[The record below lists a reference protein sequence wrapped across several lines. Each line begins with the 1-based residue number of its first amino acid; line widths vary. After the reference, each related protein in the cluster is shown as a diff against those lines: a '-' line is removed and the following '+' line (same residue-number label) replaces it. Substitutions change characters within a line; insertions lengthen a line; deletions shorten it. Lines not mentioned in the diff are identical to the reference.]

1 MSKPEDI
8 VDAVTAVVGDLF
20 TKLTGIHAATFPD
33 QSIGGNS
40 LQYNNIFNDTF
51 NAKNVNKALKLTTG
65 AGIKFVPVVGGLLSG
80 LLSALWPDP
89 ENKGLVWEDIED
101 KVKVVATDLINKNN
115 TIYMR
120 KMTEGLHKVMRDYL
134 DQEPGSVEKGQYF
147 TSLVT
152 ALSHDQPFY
161 FDDKTPWDNLAYFVS
176 VGTLQ
181 LTVLR
186 EQHLFYSQIYG
197 HEDHQA
203 AKHKKD
209 LEDAVKKYLT
219 ARNQIVAECLKYHK
233 DQIKEEWHE
242 KDAGYFNANAVSL
255 KNPLRKVDELFK
267 WDDMS
272 PLGKYK
278 FQCRRKQFQAWVDT
292 GYKAQVEALLS
303 PSFSWPLYLPTPHA
317 DLRSENSAHVDEGQI
332 TDTTVRRLMM
342 DYPGWMGDGANLSIG
357 YDVCYFDH
365 EDLFRKHGPITKV
378 ILHAGD
384 RLDGIE
390 LWYGDQK
397 ADIRGAKS
405 GYQQKTLELKTGEMI
420 TGLWANGGSDV
431 LTAMKLSTTSQDGQ
445 ARETIS
451 VARDGIEPSTWNYSF
466 DGHKGGLKNDE
477 TKRLLWFCGWS
488 IGNGEPYIYRLLP
501 VFGHYQTW
509 GPLQ

>member
-20 TKLTGIHAATFPD
+20 TRLTGIHAATFPD

-51 NAKNVNKALKLTTG
+51 NAKNVNKALKFTTG

-101 KVKVVATDLINKNN
+101 K
-115 TIYMR
+115 
-120 KMTEGLHKVMRDYL
+120 MTEGLHKVMRDYL
-134 DQEPGSVEKGQYF
+134 DQESGSVEKGQYF

-152 ALSHDQPFY
+152 ALSPDQPFY
-161 FDDKTPWDNLAYFVS
+161 FDDKTPCDNLAYFVS

-209 LEDAVKKYLT
+209 LEDAAKKYLT
-219 ARNQIVAECLKYHK
+219 TRNQIVAECLKYHK

-278 FQCRRKQFQAWVDT
+278 FQCRRKQFQTWLDA

-303 PSFSWPLYLPTPHA
+303 PSFSWPLYFPTPHA
-317 DLRSENSAHVDEGQI
+317 DLRSENSAH
-332 TDTTVRRLMM
+332 
-342 DYPGWMGDGANLSIG
+342 PGWMGDGANLSIS

-445 ARETIS
+445 ARGTIS
-451 VARDGIEPSTWNYSF
+451 VARDGIEPST
-466 DGHKGGLKNDE
+466 
-477 TKRLLWFCGWS
+477 
-488 IGNGEPYIYRLLP
+488 
-501 VFGHYQTW
+501 
-509 GPLQ
+509 

>member
-8 VDAVTAVVGDLF
+8 VDAVTAVVGDLL
-20 TKLTGIHAATFPD
+20 TRLTGIHAATFPD

-51 NAKNVNKALKLTTG
+51 NAKNVNKALKVTTG

-101 KVKVVATDLINKNN
+101 KVKV
-115 TIYMR
+115 
-120 KMTEGLHKVMRDYL
+120 MTEGLHKVMRDYL
-134 DQEPGSVEKGQYF
+134 DQESGSVEKGQYF

-161 FDDKTPWDNLAYFVS
+161 FDDKTPCDNLAYFVS

-209 LEDAVKKYLT
+209 LEDAAKKYLT
-219 ARNQIVAECLKYHK
+219 ARNQI
-233 DQIKEEWHE
+233 
-242 KDAGYFNANAVSL
+242 DAGYFNANAVSL

-278 FQCRRKQFQAWVDT
+278 FQCRRKQFQTWLDT

-303 PSFSWPLYLPTPHA
+303 PSFSWPLYFPTPHA
-317 DLRSENSAHVDEGQI
+317 DLRSENSAHVDGGQI

-365 EDLFRKHGPITKV
+365 EDLFRKQGPITTV

-390 LWYGDQK
+390 LWYGDQR
-397 ADIRGAKS
+397 ADIRGAKR
-405 GYQQKTLELKTGEMI
+405 GYQQKTMELKTGEMI

-501 VFGHYQTW
+501 VFRRYQTW
-509 GPLQ
+509 GPL

>member
-8 VDAVTAVVGDLF
+8 VDAVPAVVGDLF
-20 TKLTGIHAATFPD
+20 TRLTGIHAATFPD

-51 NAKNVNKALKLTTG
+51 NAKNVNKALKVTTG
-65 AGIKFVPVVGGLLSG
+65 AGIRFVPVVGGLLSG

-101 KVKVVATDLINKNN
+101 
-115 TIYMR
+115 
-120 KMTEGLHKVMRDYL
+120 KVMRDYL

-209 LEDAVKKYLT
+209 LEDAAKKYLT

-242 KDAGYFNANAVSL
+242 NDAGYFNANAVSL

-278 FQCRRKQFQAWVDT
+278 FQWRRTQFQTWVDT

-303 PSFSWPLYLPTPHA
+303 LSFSWPLYFPTPHA

-342 DYPGWMGDGANLSIG
+342 DFPGWMGDGANLSIG

-365 EDLFRKHGPITKV
+365 EDLFRKHGPITKSFFTRA
-378 ILHAGD
+378 IGSMALNSGTA
-384 RLDGIE
+384 
-390 LWYGDQK
+390 
-397 ADIRGAKS
+397 IREPIYAV
-405 GYQQKTLELKTGEMI
+405 QRV
-420 TGLWANGGSDV
+420 A
-431 LTAMKLSTTSQDGQ
+431 TS
-445 ARETIS
+445 
-451 VARDGIEPSTWNYSF
+451 
-466 DGHKGGLKNDE
+466 
-477 TKRLLWFCGWS
+477 KRHWS
-488 IGNGEPYIYRLLP
+488 
-501 VFGHYQTW
+501 
-509 GPLQ
+509 

>member
-20 TKLTGIHAATFPD
+20 TRLTGIHAATCPD

-51 NAKNVNKALKLTTG
+51 NAKNVNKALKFTTG

-80 LLSALWPDP
+80 LLSASWPDP

-101 KVKVVATDLINKNN
+101 
-115 TIYMR
+115 

-203 AKHKKD
+203 AKDKKD

-233 DQIKEEWHE
+233 
-242 KDAGYFNANAVSL
+242 
-255 KNPLRKVDELFK
+255 
-267 WDDMS
+267 
-272 PLGKYK
+272 
-278 FQCRRKQFQAWVDT
+278 FQTWVDT

-303 PSFSWPLYLPTPHA
+303 PSFSWPLYFPTPHA

-342 DYPGWMGDGANLSIG
+342 D
-357 YDVCYFDH
+357 
-365 EDLFRKHGPITKV
+365 
-378 ILHAGD
+378 
-384 RLDGIE
+384 
-390 LWYGDQK
+390 
-397 ADIRGAKS
+397 
-405 GYQQKTLELKTGEMI
+405 
-420 TGLWANGGSDV
+420 
-431 LTAMKLSTTSQDGQ
+431 
-445 ARETIS
+445 
-451 VARDGIEPSTWNYSF
+451 
-466 DGHKGGLKNDE
+466 
-477 TKRLLWFCGWS
+477 
-488 IGNGEPYIYRLLP
+488 
-501 VFGHYQTW
+501 
-509 GPLQ
+509 